1 MFLRKGKFIMAAKLN
16 IRLSDLLKDKKLLK
30 VIKKDEDFIF
40 GKSEENF
47 RLMMF
52 EQEIPVFLCARK
64 GGYKSYGLPVPTAL
78 WMDMFLESSGEES
91 RILFAVL
98 HNLIYERSLPEEFKK
113 PLENLFL
120 QPYQGYGLY
129 A

>member
-1 MFLRKGKFIMAAKLN
+1 MANNN

-30 VIKKDEDFIF
+30 ILKEDEYFIF
-40 GKSEENF
+40 EKSEKEF
-47 RLMMF
+47 HQMMYN
-52 EQEIPVFLCARK
+52 QEIPVYLCARK
-64 GGYKSYGLPVPTAL
+64 GGYKDYSLPVPSTL

-98 HNLIYERSLPEEFKK
+98 HNIIYERSIPIEYRE
-113 PLENLFL
+113 PLERLFT

>member
-1 MFLRKGKFIMAAKLN
+1 MAAKLN
-16 IRLSDLLKDKKLLK
+16 IRLNDLLKDKKLLN

-52 EQEIPVFLCARK
+52 EQEIPGFLCARK
-64 GGYKSYGLPVPTAL
+64 GGYKSYDLPVPTAL